1 MAIEDR
7 KLQHQN
13 KQLVDSLPVN
23 IDFLSELKRHSSP
36 VNAVRFSPKGDL
48 IASAGDGTLQDII
61 LIGYEANFTF

>member
-7 KLQHQN
+7 KHQHQN

-48 IASAGDGTLQDII
+48 IASAGDGTLQDVI
-61 LIGYEANFTF
+61 LIDYEANFTF

>member
-7 KLQHQN
+7 KHQHQN

-61 LIGYEANFTF
+61 LIDYEANFTF